1 VDALREADVLV
12 RQHRPR
18 EALALLAPL
27 LSDEPDARSVL
38 EVAGRAYFTSSQL
51 GRAERTFA
59 RLVELDPTDA
69 YSRFALGRV
78 YERQGRL
85 PDARLHY
92 RVAVAL
98 DPRADYEDALRR
110 VEQRLA

>member
-1 VDALREADVLV
+1 MLV
-12 RQHRPR
+12 RQQRPR
-18 EALALLAPL
+18 EALEVLAPL

-38 EVAGRAYFTSSQL
+38 EVAGRAYFGTAQL
-51 GRAERTFA
+51 GRAEHTFA

-69 YSRFALGRV
+69 YARFALGRV
-78 YERQGRL
+78 CERQSRHL
-85 PDARLHY
+85 EARSHY

-98 DPRADYEDALRR
+98 DPRSDYRDALSR